1 MDLVLSN
8 RDVSRTTRYGGI
20 ALLMFAA
27 MACDFLKLGSST
39 DSGSGGGAT
48 EGDGGTVTGS
58 NCGTDT
64 TTGVTLCL
72 GISLCPDVTVDS
84 AVFPACGF
92 RVSGSAIDVE
102 CVCGSWLC
110 PLGAT
115 ASCDEAAQLL
125 SDQNEGMVCAGTSA
139 GQCTQLSVT
148 TTSSSG
154 GSSTCDTACRDECA
168 GAPTCIVACGC

>member
-8 RDVSRTTRYGGI
+8 RGVSRTTRYGGI
-20 ALLMFAA
+20 ALLVVAA

-58 NCGTDT
+58 DCGTDT

-72 GISLCPDVTVDS
+72 GISLCSDVTVDTE
-84 AVFPACGF
+84 VFPACGF
-92 RVSGSAIDVE
+92 RVSGSAIDIE

-110 PLGAT
+110 PLGTT
-115 ASCDEAAQLL
+115 ASCDAAAKLL
-125 SDQNEGMVCAGTSA
+125 SEQNEGTVCARASA
-139 GQCTQLSVT
+139 GECTELSVK
-148 TTSSSG
+148 TSSSSS
-154 GSSTCDTACRDECA
+154 GSGTCNTVCRDECA
-168 GAPTCIVACGC
+168 GDPTCIVACGC